1 MGSCAT
7 TLTPLKSL
15 SCTHPPPRHNTHT
28 HTHTHIATRSALLCQ
43 RRPSPP
49 GSRSHQ
55 VYIQTSAATS
65 QVVRCKTCS
74 EFKLIRL
81 EVGIQ
86 SVALRRRR
94 CRARYSYA

>member
-1 MGSCAT
+1 MGC
-7 TLTPLKSL
+7 
-15 SCTHPPPRHNTHT
+15 PPPLCPPPPCPPPPPPPPQHTHT